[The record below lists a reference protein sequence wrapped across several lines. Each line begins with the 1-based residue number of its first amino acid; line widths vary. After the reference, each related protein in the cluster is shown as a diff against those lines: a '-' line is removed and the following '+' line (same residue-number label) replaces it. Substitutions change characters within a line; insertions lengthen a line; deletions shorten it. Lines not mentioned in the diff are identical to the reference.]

1 MAPPLEDLGS
11 RLTATKMA
19 DVDQISADAMHLDPD
34 LPAAREEVEWRKR
47 EYRALERQFS
57 SECIHTIPDFTKWP
71 IDVLDL
77 DLDSLRKC
85 PWTTASQILL

>member
-1 MAPPLEDLGS
+1 MAPLLEDPGS
-11 RLTATKMA
+11 ELTATKMA
-19 DVDQISADAMHLDPD
+19 DVDQISADAMHLDSG
-34 LPAAREEVEWRKR
+34 LSTAREEVEWRKR
-47 EYRALERQFS
+47 EYRILKRQFS
-57 SECIHTIPDFTKWP
+57 SQCIHTIPDFTKWP